1 MTGLVSPPL
10 PSQSSA
16 AALVRGDW
24 SAAPTVALH
33 IVGRAGIVAA
43 GMACVGER
51 DASRLVRNALAGSL
65 AIELFVLIHE
75 LVNQR
80 QG

>member
-1 MTGLVSPPL
+1 MADLSPPL

-16 AALVRGDW
+16 SALVRGDW

-33 IVGRAGIVAA
+33 IVGRAGIIAA
-43 GMACVGER
+43 GMAVVGER
-51 DASRLVRNALAGSL
+51 DAGRLTKNALAGSL

-80 QG
+80 RA